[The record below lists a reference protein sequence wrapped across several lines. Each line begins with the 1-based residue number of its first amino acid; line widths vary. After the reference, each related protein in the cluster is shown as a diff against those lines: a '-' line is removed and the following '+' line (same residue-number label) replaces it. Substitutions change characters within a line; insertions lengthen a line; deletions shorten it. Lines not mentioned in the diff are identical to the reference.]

1 MAGTANPPPPATEL
15 PCVTALAPRTEAEF
29 QTVGLCTH
37 CRVLQLD
44 DIAADQ
50 ISASQKYELR
60 YERHDTFPGLPQ
72 IAQSAASGCGVCRAL
87 HAKITDAL
95 DDSDYSGPVK
105 IDRLVVAFYE
115 NQLDFIIETPSWTT
129 GITFYIAADPG
140 LRGAEKLGI
149 SQQHVPEDLLS
160 DAGISNLRNF
170 IDQAVEWSPLPSEV
184 AALPTRLL
192 DVGGRPEQQDPRL
205 VVSSEH
211 PPLRDSA
218 PTDVEARRYIALSY
232 CWGTQHGA
240 PLLRTER
247 ATLPSFAKG
256 IPLSLFPPA
265 LRDAVLVTRRV
276 GSGEGGSVRYLW
288 IDALCIV
295 QDDRRDWEREAARM
309 AGVYRNAY
317 LTFCSTQASCA
328 LGFARR
334 PASSAIVPL
343 SPRLAPLGLRGSYHL
358 TEYMDETFAWEA
370 RAWTFQ
376 ELFFS
381 ARAVLFGRVQTYLW
395 DTRSARAADPDGGYA
410 RGAGVF
416 QPESRRRWWE
426 SQVRAGMS
434 WSWQLEDADDK
445 AAAAVDP
452 YEDWYA
458 KVAAYS
464 QRSLTFAADRL
475 PAISALAAHTADTLV
490 QQRGDATYAAGLWAA
505 DLLRGLLWSI
515 TAFDTDPAP
524 SLAEY
529 VAQRTDAARRV
540 APSWSWACQGEA
552 VCFPAAGGAG
562 FAPLGAV
569 EAVVDVRPAGLDA
582 YGQVD
587 PACGGRVV
595 LSGWMAR
602 VPYAYFEI
610 HHTPPSSGQYDA
622 VRRDASD
629 RSGVNSLRLFSTGG
643 GGGEADVAFD
653 WWVEDER
660 HAEYWPG
667 GSFTVLLT
675 GLSVYPPELASSSS
689 STSAEKDNWEL
700 FRTVA
705 DLDTEPGRREV
716 RRPHDGEV
724 VTYDSIFVLG
734 LVLRET
740 ERPGVFLR
748 AGYMRGSAFEDTLAE
763 LKAAEWRTVEIV

>member
-1 MAGTANPPPPATEL
+1 MASTANLPPPATDL
-15 PCVTALAPRTEAEF
+15 SCVTALTPRTEPEC
-29 QTVGLCTH
+29 QTIGLCTH
-37 CRVLQLD
+37 CQVLQLN

-60 YERHDTFPGLPQ
+60 YERHDTLPGLPK

-87 HAKITDAL
+87 YGKIIDAL
-95 DDSDYSGPVK
+95 EDSDYIGPVK

-115 NQLDFIIETPSWTT
+115 NQLDFRIESPSWTM

-149 SQQHVPEDLLS
+149 FQQNVPEDLLS
-160 DAGISNLRNF
+160 EAGISNVRKF
-170 IDQAVEWSPLPSEV
+170 IDQAVEWSPLSSEV
-184 AALPTRLL
+184 AELPTRLL

-218 PTDVEARRYIALSY
+218 PTDIEARRYIALSY

-247 ATLPSFAKG
+247 ATLLSFTKG

-276 GSGEGGSVRYLW
+276 GGGDGGSSSVRYLW

-309 AGVYRNAY
+309 AAVYRNAY

-334 PASSAIVPL
+334 PAPSATVAL
-343 SPRLAPLGLRGSYHL
+343 SPHLAPLLRGSYHL
-358 TEYMDETFAWEA
+358 TEYMDETFAWED

-376 ELFFS
+376 ELYFS

-395 DTRSARAADPDGGYA
+395 DTRSAREADPEGHA

-426 SQVRAGMS
+426 SQVRSGMS
-434 WSWQLEDADDK
+434 WRWQQLEVNHDDDDDDDV
-445 AAAAVDP
+445 VDP

-464 QRSLTFAADRL
+464 QRSLTFAGDRL
-475 PAISALAAHTADTLV
+475 PAISALASHTADTLA
-490 QQRGDATYAAGLWAA
+490 QQRRDATYAAGLWAG

-515 TAFDTDPAP
+515 SAFDADPAP

-529 VAQRTDAARRV
+529 VAQRTDPARCV

-552 VCFPAAGGAG
+552 VYFSAAGGPG
-562 FAPLGAV
+562 FAPLGRV
-569 EAVVDVRPAGLDA
+569 EEAVDVRPAGLDP
-582 YGQVD
+582 YGQVE
-587 PACGGRVV
+587 AGGGRVV
-595 LSGWMAR
+595 LSGRMAR

-610 HHTPPSSGQYDA
+610 HQTPASSGQYNA
-622 VRRDASD
+622 VHRDASN
-629 RSGVNSLRLFSTGG
+629 RSRFNSLRLYSTSGS
-643 GGGEADVAFD
+643 GGEADVAFD

-660 HAEYWPG
+660 HAEYWPS

-675 GLSVYPPELASSSS
+675 GLNVYPPELASSSS
-689 STSAEKDNWEL
+689 TSAEENWEL
-700 FRTVA
+700 FRMVA
-705 DLDTEPGRREV
+705 DLDTEPGRRQV

-734 LVLRET
+734 LVLHET
-740 ERPGVFLR
+740 ERPGVYLR
-748 AGYMRGSAFEDTLAE
+748 AGYIRGSAFEDTLAE

>member
-1 MAGTANPPPPATEL
+1 MASTGNLPPPATDL
-15 PCVTALAPRTEAEF
+15 SCVTTLTPRTEAEC
-29 QTVGLCTH
+29 QTIGLCTH
-37 CRVLQLD
+37 CQVLQLN

-50 ISASQKYELR
+50 ISASQKYEL
-60 YERHDTFPGLPQ
+60 
-72 IAQSAASGCGVCRAL
+72 
-87 HAKITDAL
+87 
-95 DDSDYSGPVK
+95 SGPVK

-115 NQLDFIIETPSWTT
+115 NQLDFRIESPSWTM

-149 SQQHVPEDLLS
+149 FQQHVPEDLLS
-160 DAGISNLRNF
+160 EAGISNVRKF
-170 IDQAVEWSPLPSEV
+170 IDQAVEWSPLSSEV
-184 AALPTRLL
+184 AELPTRLL

-218 PTDVEARRYIALSY
+218 PTDIEARRYIALSY

-276 GSGEGGSVRYLW
+276 GSGDGGSSSVRYLW

-309 AGVYRNAY
+309 AAVYRNAY

-328 LGFARR
+328 LGFAHR
-334 PASSAIVPL
+334 PAPSATVPL
-343 SPRLAPLGLRGSYHL
+343 SPHLAPLLRGSYHL
-358 TEYMDETFAWEA
+358 TEYMDETFAWED

-376 ELFFS
+376 ELYFS

-395 DTRSARAADPDGGYA
+395 DTRSAREADPEGYA

-434 WSWQLEDADDK
+434 WGWQLEVDDDDK
-445 AAAAVDP
+445 AAAVDP

-464 QRSLTFAADRL
+464 QRSLTFAGDRL
-475 PAISALAAHTADTLV
+475 PAISALASHTADTLV
-490 QQRGDATYAAGLWAA
+490 RQQQRRVDATYAAGLWAG

-515 TAFDTDPAP
+515 SAFDADPAP

-529 VAQRTDAARRV
+529 VAQRTDPARCV

-552 VCFPAAGGAG
+552 VYFAATGGPG
-562 FAPLGAV
+562 FAPLGRV
-569 EAVVDVRPAGLDA
+569 EEAVDVRSAGLDA
-582 YGQVD
+582 YGQVE
-587 PACGGRVV
+587 AGSGRVV

-610 HHTPPSSGQYDA
+610 HQTPASSGQYDA
-622 VRRDASD
+622 VHRDPSN
-629 RSGVNSLRLFSTGG
+629 RSGFNSLRVYSTSGS
-643 GGGEADVAFD
+643 GGEADVAFD

-660 HAEYWPG
+660 HAEYWPS

-675 GLSVYPPELASSSS
+675 GLNVYPPELASSSS
-689 STSAEKDNWEL
+689 TSAEDNWEL
-700 FRTVA
+700 FRMVA

-716 RRPHDGEV
+716 RRHHDGEV

-734 LVLRET
+734 LVLHET
-740 ERPGVFLR
+740 EQPGVYLR
-748 AGYMRGSAFEDTLAE
+748 AGYIRGSAFEDTLAE